1 MSKKR
6 KSICPDELR
15 LVIVELRQE
24 LMLEDDGPSRT
35 VREKAARPAEGEAD
49 NRREGAQR
57 HQDGAETA
65 LAGLGEL
72 VCLSTQ
78 ET

>member
-1 MSKKR
+1 M
-6 KSICPDELR
+6 SICPDELR
-15 LVIVELRQE
+15 RVSVELRQE
-24 LMLEDDGPSRT
+24 LQRHQQMLEDDGTSRT

-49 NRREGAQR
+49 NRREGVQR
-57 HQDGAETA
+57 HQDGAEKA